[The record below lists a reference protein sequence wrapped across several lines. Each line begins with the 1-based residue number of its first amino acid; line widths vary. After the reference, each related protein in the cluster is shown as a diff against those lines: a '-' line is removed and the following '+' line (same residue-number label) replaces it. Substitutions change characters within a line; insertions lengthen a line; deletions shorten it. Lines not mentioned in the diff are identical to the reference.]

1 MRLTSHDLRDLQILK
16 YYRLVRKWACKTY
29 GLTDADLELLI
40 YLDCKGRFTRQ
51 EFIDGTYTM
60 SWDKNRWE
68 KLRRN
73 GWIEAW
79 RHRNRTTIKYSVFK
93 TSFKCSHLISRIYRI
108 LLGEEDIP
116 FSKVVNNAEGILDK
130 VITTDKERDEAK
142 LALKS
147 LLLEAEKEAF
157 AKEVEDR
164 KSARDM
170 YKDDAFIQKVLATL
184 FTAAYFGLSFMMFK
198 VFVVKEINLG
208 EFEISFISTIFGAMS
223 AKVNTVVDFF
233 FGGSSKKNEQI
244 KK

>member
-1 MRLTSHDLRDLQILK
+1 MIGNIIG
-16 YYRLVRKWACKTY
+16 
-29 GLTDADLELLI
+29 GL
-40 YLDCKGRFTRQ
+40 
-51 EFIDGTYTM
+51 
-60 SWDKNRWE
+60 
-68 KLRRN
+68 
-73 GWIEAW
+73 
-79 RHRNRTTIKYSVFK
+79 
-93 TSFKCSHLISRIYRI
+93 
-108 LLGEEDIP
+108 
-116 FSKVVNNAEGILDK
+116 FSKVVDNAEGILDK

-142 LALKS
+142 LALKG

-198 VFVVKEINLG
+198 VFVMKDIDLG

-244 KK
+244 NKK

>member
-1 MRLTSHDLRDLQILK
+1 MIGNVIGSL
-16 YYRLVRKWACKTY
+16 
-29 GLTDADLELLI
+29 
-40 YLDCKGRFTRQ
+40 
-51 EFIDGTYTM
+51 
-60 SWDKNRWE
+60 
-68 KLRRN
+68 
-73 GWIEAW
+73 
-79 RHRNRTTIKYSVFK
+79 
-93 TSFKCSHLISRIYRI
+93 
-108 LLGEEDIP
+108 

-170 YKDDAFIQKVLATL
+170 YKDDAFIQKILATL

-233 FGGSSKKNEQI
+233 FGGSSKKNEQQNN
-244 KK
+244 K